1 MTVLA
6 DYLDLQTAV
15 IEQVANPDIADVMP
29 RFVAFAETRLNRELR
44 TRDMMAQAAITIAS
58 GVAPLPTGFLEA
70 VGLFAANGCEY
81 VQQPIHA
88 VKDGLDHGFYAVQGG
103 NIMCNADGAKV
114 LDYYTALPS
123 LNASIT
129 ATNWLLAKYPALYL
143 AAVSYEAAKHLRD
156 IDGAQALRA
165 IYDMELSDARADD
178 SRARYSRARVVIQ
191 GDTP

>member
-1 MTVLA
+1 MTAFA

-29 RFVAFAETRLNRELR
+29 RFVAFAEARLNRELR
-44 TRDMMAQAAITIAS
+44 TRDMMAQATVTIAA
-58 GVAPLPTGFLEA
+58 GAAPLPVGFLSA
-70 VGLFAANGCEY
+70 IGLFSANGCEY

-88 VKDGLDHGFYAVQGG
+88 VKDRLDAGFYAVSGG
-103 NIMCNADGAKV
+103 NILCNADGDKV
-114 LDYYTALPS
+114 LDYYAALPS

-129 ATNWLLAKYPALYL
+129 ASNWLLAKYPGIYL

-165 IYDMELSDARADD
+165 IYDMELSDARIDD
-178 SRARYSRARVVIQ
+178 SRARYSRARVVVQ